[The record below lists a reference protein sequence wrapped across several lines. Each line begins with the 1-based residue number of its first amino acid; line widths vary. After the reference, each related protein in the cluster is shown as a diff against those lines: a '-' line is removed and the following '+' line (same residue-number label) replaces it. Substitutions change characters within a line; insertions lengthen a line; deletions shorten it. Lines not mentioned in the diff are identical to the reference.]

1 MKFFKL
7 NPITQK
13 RLSRFKATKRGYISF
28 WILVTITLLSF
39 MGELFINNK
48 ALVVKYNDSY
58 YFPILRSIPIVGI
71 NKQYT
76 GKNFGEDYTHQAQYK
91 ELKEKWEK
99 EGSKNWILMPLIPY
113 SAGESDPI
121 DMDALKSKVEQSE
134 RHYKKLIAQTKDPL
148 KIKLL
153 KTEKV
158 EKRNQAYQ
166 TAFHPL
172 APSIAKKHYL
182 GTDPIGRDILAQLVF
197 GYRIAIVFALSLLFF
212 SYLIGVSVGCTMGYY
227 GSWVDLLGQ
236 RGIEILSRVPF
247 IFIIMIIG
255 STTKVTFGILLSLMI
270 LFQWMGISWQM
281 RTATYRE
288 KSRDYIMAA
297 KSLGASN
304 MRIIFTHIIPSTISL
319 IVTFIPFSISGSI
332 IALTSLDFLG
342 FGLPPGTPS
351 WGELLKMGTRNMDA
365 PWIVAS
371 VVVAMVFVLF
381 IINLIGESIREAFD
395 PKKFTKYE

>member
-1 MKFFKL
+1 MKIFKL

-13 RLSRFKATKRGYISF
+13 RLSRFKANKRGYVSF
-28 WILVTITLLSF
+28 LILVTITLLSF
-39 MGELFINNK
+39 VGELFVNNK
-48 ALVVKYNDSY
+48 ALMVKYNNSY
-58 YFPILRSIPIVGI
+58 YFPILRSIPMSGT
-71 NKQYT
+71 NKQFT
-76 GKNFGEDYTHQAQYK
+76 GIDFGESYAHEAQYK
-91 ELKEKWEK
+91 NLKKKWEK
-99 EGSKNWILMPLIPY
+99 SNSQNWVLMPLIPY
-113 SAGESDPI
+113 STGESDPI
-121 DMDALKSKVEQSE
+121 DMDALKSKIKRSE
-134 RHYKKLIAQTKDPL
+134 TKFDQLIANATNPLDIKELQTQ
-148 KIKLL
+148 KL
-153 KTEKV
+153 EQ
-158 EKRNQAYQ
+158 RNKSYQA
-166 TAFHPL
+166 AFHPL
-172 APSIAKKHYL
+172 PPNTSKKHYL
-182 GTDPIGRDILAQLVF
+182 GTDPIGRDILAQLIF

-212 SYLIGVSVGCTMGYY
+212 SYVIGISVGCIMGYY
-227 GSWVDLLGQ
+227 GSWVDLIGQ

-365 PWIVAS
+365 PWIVTS
-371 VVVAMVFVLF
+371 VVLAMVFVLF

>member
-13 RLSRFKATKRGYISF
+13 RLTRFKATKRGYVSF

-39 MGELFINNK
+39 VGEVFVNNK

-58 YFPILRSIPIVGI
+58 YFPILRSIPVSWT
-71 NKQYT
+71 NKQFS
-76 GKNFGEDYTHQAQYK
+76 GQDFGESYAHEAEYK
-91 ELKEKWEK
+91 ILKDEWEK
-99 EGSKNWILMPLIPY
+99 ADSDNWVLMPLIPY
-113 SAGESDPI
+113 STGESDPI
-121 DMDALKSKVEQSE
+121 DMDSLKVEIEKSE
-134 RHYKKLIAQTKDPL
+134 RNYNKQIADSTDPVA
-148 KIKLL
+148 IKVL
-153 KTEKV
+153 KTQKV
-158 EKRNQAYQ
+158 EERNKTYQA
-166 TAFHPL
+166 AFHPL
-172 APSIAKKHYL
+172 APSFSKKHYL
-182 GTDPIGRDILAQLVF
+182 GTDPIGRDILAQLIF

-212 SYLIGVSVGCTMGYY
+212 SYVIGVSVGCIMGYY
-227 GSWVDLLGQ
+227 GSWVDLIGQ

-304 MRIIFTHIIPSTISL
+304 MRIIFTHIVPSTISL
-319 IVTFIPFSISGSI
+319 IVTFVPFSISGSI

-351 WGELLKMGTRNMDA
+351 WGELLKMGTQNMDA
-365 PWIVAS
+365 PWIVTS

>member
-1 MKFFKL
+1 
-7 NPITQK
+7 
-13 RLSRFKATKRGYISF
+13 
-28 WILVTITLLSF
+28 
-39 MGELFINNK
+39 
-48 ALVVKYNDSY
+48 
-58 YFPILRSIPIVGI
+58 
-71 NKQYT
+71 
-76 GKNFGEDYTHQAQYK
+76 
-91 ELKEKWEK
+91 
-99 EGSKNWILMPLIPY
+99 
-113 SAGESDPI
+113 
-121 DMDALKSKVEQSE
+121 
-134 RHYKKLIAQTKDPL
+134 
-148 KIKLL
+148 
-153 KTEKV
+153 
-158 EKRNQAYQ
+158 
-166 TAFHPL
+166 
-172 APSIAKKHYL
+172 
-182 GTDPIGRDILAQLVF
+182 
-197 GYRIAIVFALSLLFF
+197 
-212 SYLIGVSVGCTMGYY
+212 MGYY